1 MLAIVTRFI
10 HQILISIVIAKVI
23 IVLIKLISVL
33 FFLSIF
39 IVIRVEVLL
48 VAGGLTMIPVF
59 TRKTIVI

>member
-10 HQILISIVIAKVI
+10 HQILINVVIAKVI

-59 TRKTIVI
+59 TRKTIVF